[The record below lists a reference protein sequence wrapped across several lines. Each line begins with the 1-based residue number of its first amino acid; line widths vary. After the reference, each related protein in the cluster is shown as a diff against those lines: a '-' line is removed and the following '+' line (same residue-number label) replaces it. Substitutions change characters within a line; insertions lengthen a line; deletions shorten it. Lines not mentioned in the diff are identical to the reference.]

1 MTARAFF
8 VILGLF
14 VTCAL
19 LTPTRIADAHPL
31 APLALSVEQHGE
43 EVTATLKR
51 SRVQP
56 RGAAFAARFPKS
68 CEALSPVTV
77 TDHASFALEHHALRC
92 DGSLVGTRF
101 GIDGLSEANLD
112 TLVRVTLDGG
122 RVVRGLLDRSSD
134 AFVVPERTT
143 ALDTMKAFGRS
154 GVLHLLGGLD
164 HVLFVLGV
172 VLLLRRTRRVLVALT
187 AFTVGHG
194 LSMCAAT
201 LGWIDLPSRVA
212 ETAIA
217 ATLIWLAWEIV
228 QRGGERRAV
237 PRGSTPA
244 DGADMRR
251 TYLAAIGVGLVHGLG
266 FAAAFSE
273 AGVTGPNLSLALVA
287 FHVGIE
293 FGQIAVVVVAALI
306 ALRIVSGARSGVG
319 SGAGRGQ
326 PLRLIAGYG
335 IGSLAFM
342 WLVERALLL

>member
-1 MTARAFF
+1 MTRAHL
-8 VILGLF
+8 VPVAPL
-14 VTCAL
+14 AL
-19 LTPTRIADAHPL
+19 LALLALLAPARVAAAHPL

-68 CEALSPVTV
+68 CEALSPFTV
-77 TDHASFALEHHALRC
+77 TDHESFALEHHALRC
-92 DGSLVGTRF
+92 DGSLVGAQF

-112 TLVRVTLDGG
+112 ALVRVTLDDG
-122 RVVRGLLDRSSD
+122 RVLRGLLDRSSD
-134 AFVVPERTT
+134 GFVVPERTT

-154 GVLHLLGGLD
+154 GILHLLEGLD
-164 HVLFVLGV
+164 HVLFVVGV
-172 VLLLRRTRRVLVALT
+172 VLLLRRPRHVLIALT

-212 ETAIA
+212 EAAIA

-228 QRGGERRAV
+228 QRGRDEHDTGGSSRDLRR
-237 PRGSTPA
+237 P
-244 DGADMRR
+244 
-251 TYLAAIGVGLVHGLG
+251 YLAAVGVGLVHGLG

-273 AGVTGPNLSLALVA
+273 AGVTGPNLPLALIA
-287 FHVGIE
+287 FHMGIE
-293 FGQIAVVVVAALI
+293 LGQVAVVVAALI
-306 ALRIVSGARSGVG
+306 ALRAVSGARSGLRSG
-319 SGAGRGQ
+319 SARGET
-326 PLRLIAGYG
+326 LRLVAGYA

-342 WLVERALLL
+342 WLVERALFL